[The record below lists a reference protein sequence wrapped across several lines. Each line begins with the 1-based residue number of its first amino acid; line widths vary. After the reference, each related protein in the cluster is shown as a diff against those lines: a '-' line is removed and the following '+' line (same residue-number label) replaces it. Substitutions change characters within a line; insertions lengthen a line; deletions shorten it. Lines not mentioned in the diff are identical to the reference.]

1 MGLPPGSISQ
11 VTLRSQVTLEALSHA
26 SYAYDAYRSMFPLS
40 LVSAGQAVML
50 LRTARACGNSKKL
63 SNQCHDALTPIREVQ
78 SQKIWSQAH
87 LPNASLYALDLEE
100 LKF

>member
-40 LVSAGQAVML
+40 LVSAGQAVVL
-50 LRTARACGNSKKL
+50 IRATRACGEVKKV
-63 SNQCHDALTPIREVQ
+63 EQ
-78 SQKIWSQAH
+78 STKRSVVRSTGLWVMM
-87 LPNASLYALDLEE
+87 P
-100 LKF
+100 